1 MAYTMI
7 KRNIHLTKPQDTLL
21 RNISKESGTPIS
33 EIIRRAIDFYIKNKN
48 DTTTTKTKAH

>member
-1 MAYTMI
+1 MVYTMI

-33 EIIRRAIDFYIKNKN
+33 EIIRRAIDSYIKNKN